1 MSQSELR
8 NLLTQLHARLGSAQ
22 SLDADD
28 RRMLTTALAD
38 IEHALAQGAAAPP
51 PADGAEEGL
60 DLLAARFEVDHPAL
74 AETLRRVADTLGK
87 AGI

>member
-1 MSQSELR
+1 MSQTDLR
-8 NLLTQLHARLGSAQ
+8 NLLTQLHARLGNAH

-38 IEHALAQGAAAPP
+38 IENALAQGAVTAPT
-51 PADGAEEGL
+51 DGAEEGL
-60 DLLAARFEVDHPAL
+60 DLLAAKFEVDHPAL

>member
-8 NLLTQLHARLGSAQ
+8 DLLTQLHARLGNAQ

-38 IEHALAQGAAAPP
+38 IENALAQGAAAP

-60 DLLAARFEVDHPAL
+60 DLLAAKFEVDHPAL

>member
-1 MSQSELR
+1 MSQSDLR
-8 NLLTQLHARLGSAQ
+8 DLLTQLHARLGNAQ

-28 RRMLTTALAD
+28 RRMLGEALAD
-38 IEHALAQGAAAPP
+38 IENALAQGAAAPSP
-51 PADGAEEGL
+51 DGAEEGL
-60 DLLAARFEVDHPAL
+60 DLLAAKFEVDHPAL